1 MQTLFGQTIFDNKTE
16 EGAVTYRDSPYVFMG
31 EGMRTNLSFLM
42 IELSDPKLKST

>member
-1 MQTLFGQTIFDNKTE
+1 MQTLFGRTIFDNKTE
-16 EGAVTYRDSPYVFMG
+16 EGLSLIGTAPLFLG